1 MPLLWKKFESF
12 LRVFLTGLGMSLVN
26 ELLQL
31 FTFRAVDIDDLL
43 MNTLGAAAGYLIWR
57 LLQKVFPAF

>member
-1 MPLLWKKFESF
+1 MEKFESF